1 MCVSSFGGYQFEV
14 VVVMFLMFDGWARG
28 ERETV
33 RARTMYLPTYRYLPT
48 VVTYS
53 NIYDIM
59 IPGTYLPYV
68 PTTACYYLKK
78 RAKARSLQSFFL
90 HETWNHP
97 PTFFHHFEL
106 HPAMARLKS
115 TVTLS
120 SLITLEYLPV

>member
-33 RARTMYLPTYRYLPT
+33 RARTMYLPTYRRYYLPT

-59 IPGTYLPYV
+59 NLPTV
-68 PTTACYYLKK
+68 PTTACDCYYLKK